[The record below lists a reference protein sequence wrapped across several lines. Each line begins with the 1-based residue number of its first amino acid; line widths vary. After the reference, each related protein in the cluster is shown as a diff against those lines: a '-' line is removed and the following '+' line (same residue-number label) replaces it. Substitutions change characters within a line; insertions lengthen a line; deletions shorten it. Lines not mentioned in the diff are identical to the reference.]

1 MLDRIQTPQND
12 AVIRA
17 TSDVQAGPKSSQG
30 VTCVVPAWNE
40 SPAIEPTCAQ
50 ALAALQSLNVP
61 FQLIVVDDGSSDD
74 TAAKARAAGATVI
87 SHPMNAGYGRS
98 LKTGI
103 DSAMHDTIV
112 IMDADGTYPIDR
124 VGELLAEYDRGI
136 DMVVAQRQGAA
147 YRESL
152 IKMPLRIVLKSIV
165 EFVSGREVPDVNSG
179 LRVFSRA
186 SVRSYYPHLCDTFSF
201 TSSLTLSYL
210 MSGRFVKFLPM
221 PYGER
226 IGKTKVRI
234 IRDSLRSLQYVF
246 QQAIYY
252 NPLKIFFSLSAFCLV
267 LSALFLI
274 LGVGFQIRTAFFL
287 AAGSFLVAL
296 IVVAMGILGELLKQI
311 MGQGLT
317 SAQGVPADPAPDD
330 TP

>member
-1 MLDRIQTPQND
+1 MLDRIQTP
-12 AVIRA
+12 
-17 TSDVQAGPKSSQG
+17 TSDLSMTGASGTRAGALSTGG
-30 VTCVVPAWNE
+30 VSCVVPAWNE

-61 FQLIVVDDGSSDD
+61 YQLIVVDDGSSDD
-74 TAAKARAAGATVI
+74 TATKAKAAGATVI

-103 DSAMHDTIV
+103 DSAKYDTIV

-124 VGELLAEYDRGI
+124 VGELLLHYDRGI

-152 IKMPLRIVLKSIV
+152 VKMPLRIVLKSIV
-165 EFVSGREVPDVNSG
+165 EFVSGRDVPDVNSG
-179 LRVFSRA
+179 LRVFSRS
-186 SVRSYYPHLCDTFSF
+186 SVRNYYPHLCDTFSF

-210 MSGRFVKFLPM
+210 MSGRFVKFVPM

-252 NPLKIFFSLSAFCLV
+252 NPLKIFFSLSAFCLI
-267 LSALFLI
+267 LSALFLV

-317 SAQGVPADPAPDD
+317 SAQGVSAKPDTD
-330 TP
+330 DIT